1 MSLTDYTDLEREI
14 EDAPEPKTLAR
25 GSEVKARIIAVR
37 EGISDKNDAQWY
49 MPIFDVPSD
58 PTVIEFNDFMW
69 DLADRDKLDA
79 KAAQRSL
86 YKFQRF
92 AKCFGLD
99 YSRPFSW
106 EDDLIN
112 LEGWIITGI
121 KKSNEFGDQNTVSKY
136 VTGPESPPSGSKPV
150 KFSNVSF

>member
-14 EDAPEPKTLAR
+14 EDAPEPKILPR

-49 MPIFDVPSD
+49 MPVFDVPSD
-58 PTVIEFNDFMW
+58 PMVIEFNDFMW

-86 YKFQRF
+86 YKFQKF
-92 AKCFGLD
+92 AAAFNLD

-106 EDDLIN
+106 ESDLIG
-112 LEGWIITGI
+112 LEGWVILGV
-121 KKSNEFGDQNTVSKY
+121 KKSDEYGDQNNVSKY
-136 VTGPESPPSGSKPV
+136 VAGK
-150 KFSNVSF
+150 